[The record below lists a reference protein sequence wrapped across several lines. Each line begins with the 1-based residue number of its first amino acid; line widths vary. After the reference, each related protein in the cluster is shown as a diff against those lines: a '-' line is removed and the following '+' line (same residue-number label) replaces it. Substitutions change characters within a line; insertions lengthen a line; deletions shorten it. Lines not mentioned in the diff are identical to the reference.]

1 MLNKIG
7 LPKNLFWGYIGLT
20 IFMIGDGV
28 EQAWISP
35 YLISKG
41 LSIEDASLLLTVY
54 GITVAIAAWFSGVL
68 VQTLGPRKTMS
79 FGLISFLIGS
89 LGFIG
94 LGMYN
99 LTFSI
104 MLPFYALRGFGYPL
118 FAYSFLI
125 WINYSSPLKIRGT
138 AVGWFWFMFSLGFSV
153 MGPFYSSVAIPVM
166 GHINVLWSGLIFV
179 IMGALLAIFANKDKV
194 PESEIH
200 DFRLKEFM
208 QGITILKRK
217 QISLGLIVKTIN
229 GLAQYGLA
237 VFMPIYLAQF
247 GYSMTEW
254 LHMWSTVF
262 TVAIFANL
270 FFGFVGDKLGWRNTI
285 QWVGGVGYAVVLV
298 FVYFTPH
305 IVGHNYLVMTI
316 VLSLCGVTMAGY
328 VPLSALFPLLA
339 PDNKGAAMSILNLGA
354 GLSTFLAPAIA
365 GLFFNSLGAGGVLFI
380 YAGFYILSAILT
392 PFLKTPDELLHED
405 KTNQN
410 NQSDKGV
417 VNL

>member
-1 MLNKIG
+1 MFNKIG
-7 LPKNLFWGYIGLT
+7 LPKNLLWGYIGLT

-35 YLISKG
+35 YLVSRG
-41 LSIEDASLLLTVY
+41 MSIEDASLLLTIY
-54 GITVAIAAWFSGVL
+54 GVTVAISAWLSGIF
-68 VQTLGPRKTMS
+68 VQTLGPRKAMA
-79 FGLISFLIGS
+79 FGLIAFLIGS

-94 LGMYN
+94 LGIYKLN
-99 LTFSI
+99 LST
-104 MLPFYALRGFGYPL
+104 MLPFYAIRGFGYPL

-125 WINYSSPLKIRGT
+125 WINYSSPLKTRGA
-138 AVGWFWFMFSLGFSV
+138 AVGWFWFMFSLGLSV
-153 MGPFYSSVAIPVM
+153 LGPFYSSVAIPIM

-179 IMGALLAIFANKDKV
+179 IVGSLLAIFANKDKV
-194 PESEIH
+194 PNSEIH
-200 DFRLKEFM
+200 KLQLSEFLK
-208 QGITILKRK
+208 GLTILKRK

-247 GYSMTEW
+247 GYSTTEW
-254 LHMWSTVF
+254 LHMWSIVF

-270 FFGFVGDKLGWRNTI
+270 FFGFVGDKFGWRNTI
-285 QWVGGVGYAVVLV
+285 QWVGGVGYAIVLV
-298 FVYFTPH
+298 LVYFTPH

-365 GLFFNSLGAGGVLFI
+365 GLFFKSLGAGGVLFI
-380 YAGFYILSAILT
+380 YAGCYIVSAILT
-392 PFLKTPDELLHED
+392 PFLKTPDELSRE
-405 KTNQN
+405 N
-410 NQSDKGV
+410 NKISQPNNTVIK
-417 VNL
+417 

>member
-1 MLNKIG
+1 MFNKIG
-7 LPKNLFWGYIGLT
+7 LPKNLLWGYIGLT

-35 YLISKG
+35 YLVSRG
-41 LSIEDASLLLTVY
+41 MSIEDASLLLTIY
-54 GITVAIAAWFSGVL
+54 GVTVAISAWLSGIF
-68 VQTLGPRKTMS
+68 VQTLGPRKAMT
-79 FGLISFLIGS
+79 FGLIAFLIGS

-94 LGMYN
+94 LGIYKLN
-99 LTFSI
+99 LSI
-104 MLPFYALRGFGYPL
+104 MLPFYAIRGFGYPL

-125 WINYSSPLKIRGT
+125 WINYSSPLKTRGA
-138 AVGWFWFMFSLGFSV
+138 AVGWFWFMFSLGLSV
-153 MGPFYSSVAIPVM
+153 LGPFYSSIAIPVM

-179 IMGALLAIFANKDKV
+179 IVGSLLAIFANKDKV
-194 PESEIH
+194 PNSEVH
-200 DFRLKEFM
+200 KLQLSEFLK
-208 QGITILKRK
+208 GLTILKRK

-247 GYSMTEW
+247 GYSTTEW
-254 LHMWSTVF
+254 LHMWSIVF

-270 FFGFVGDKLGWRNTI
+270 FFGFVGDKFGWRNTI
-285 QWVGGVGYAVVLV
+285 QWVGGVAYAIVLV
-298 FVYFTPH
+298 LVYFTPH

-365 GLFFNSLGAGGVLFI
+365 GLFFKSLGAGGVLFI
-380 YAGFYILSAILT
+380 YAGCYIVSAILT
-392 PFLKTPDELLHED
+392 PFLKTPDELSRENN
-405 KTNQN
+405 TINQPN
-410 NQSDKGV
+410 NTVIK
-417 VNL
+417 